1 MNKFIKYILKYVLGY
16 ALFLLIVFLLS
27 SARPK
32 ADTFIPTSK
41 LQYYEGYEENSNTGD
56 TSFHEDGYSYGSNIT
71 PPLSPGFLE
80 HPFAISLLLDGSYKA
95 GNTYI
100 FTATLYTNLKGS
112 TFKFY
117 YPELLYMAWFARLGY
132 KDEKVTCNFDMITE
146 NKRFDITCHYQP
158 SADSNRATISFVNQD
173 WKNNGYLTYDDVGT
187 YFKWDNINIQLY
199 SDSSGVIIEQNQ
211 TIINQNQTIIDQNN
225 KTNKELEKTNDLLTD
240 DTAPDLDIDSMV
252 GWLPVGPVDSIL
264 NLPLTFFN
272 SLTTNLSKTCKPINV
287 PLPYL
292 DKSYELPCIKHL
304 FAKFGSFSTIWN
316 LYVGTFVSVLILYS
330 YLLRL
335 YKYID
340 ETLKFRDSSDIS
352 SWGGV

>member
-1 MNKFIKYILKYVLGY
+1 MKKLTLKYVLGY
-16 ALFLLIVFLLS
+16 ALFLIIVFLLS

-117 YPELLYMAWFARLGY
+117 YPDLLYMAWFARLGY

-146 NKRFDITCHYQP
+146 NSRFDITCHYQP

-211 TIINQNQTIIDQNN
+211 TIINQN
-225 KTNKELEKTNDLLTD
+225 KL
-240 DTAPDLDIDSMV
+240 
-252 GWLPVGPVDSIL
+252 
-264 NLPLTFFN
+264 
-272 SLTTNLSKTCKPINV
+272 
-287 PLPYL
+287 
-292 DKSYELPCIKHL
+292 
-304 FAKFGSFSTIWN
+304 
-316 LYVGTFVSVLILYS
+316 
-330 YLLRL
+330 
-335 YKYID
+335 
-340 ETLKFRDSSDIS
+340 
-352 SWGGV
+352 